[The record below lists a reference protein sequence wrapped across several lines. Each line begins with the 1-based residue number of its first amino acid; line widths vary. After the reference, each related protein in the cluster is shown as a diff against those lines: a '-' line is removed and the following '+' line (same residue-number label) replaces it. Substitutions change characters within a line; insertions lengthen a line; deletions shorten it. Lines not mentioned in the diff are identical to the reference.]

1 MGELTYKA
9 KRLRSEVAGNM
20 QQAAGSTSKHWYL
33 QNEGYAE
40 ERNDGRRA
48 FLGKGV
54 NVAGNNA

>member
-9 KRLRSEVAGNM
+9 KPPGSEVAGNM
-20 QQAAGSTSKHWYL
+20 QQTAGSTSKHWHL

-40 ERNDGRRA
+40 ERNGGRRA
-48 FLGKGV
+48 FLGKGI